1 MKKRL
6 KILTVL
12 FVIVSLIL
20 PLFSNNV
27 MAETDE
33 YTIQH
38 WNIMFVIDDTK
49 SMYNR
54 TDPNGLR
61 YEAINCFIDTLW
73 NKGDYVGVILFR
85 ANNTNSDSEKD
96 MQSGLVVDT
105 WKNGAVAI
113 ENNKTNL
120 KKQVTNVNP
129 PSDNFSD
136 VGTALFAAEQ
146 RIESACTQNGLPGAI
161 FLLTDG
167 GIDMSYNRTMTKANE
182 YLENAI
188 TAIKEKG
195 IILCGTY
202 MNTTGEQSNELRDVV
217 TRANSFVD
225 GDLILGRYYFEI
237 DTALDISYTMDKF
250 MELLGFYMPKN
261 EIISSSCEREFN
273 IPGTGAEELN
283 IRFHTLYG
291 EKKPNLNV
299 EIIRPN
305 GTKLSDDEIKAIYSF
320 GDTYVLYKIHQ
331 PDAGTWKLKISL
343 PDNNKV
349 PVTFDRIFNIF
360 IEACME
366 TVPVADLLHSNMNV
380 SVQGFLSKRGEI
392 ITDKDS
398 YLGYR
403 CELKLTEEQ
412 TGKQYTYPIEADR
425 NNEYRIDLP
434 LDTYENLMAKISFSC
449 NEFSA
454 DSDEQSWILA
464 NRVPTMDEIDTIS
477 LSCSILENEE
487 YSLDLEQYF
496 NDIEDGKN
504 LEFIVDSTT
513 CNNTGIKLAGS
524 MLTIDPLS
532 AGSGIVTVKA
542 FDSQKAFASAD
553 IEIDVFNSPIETV
566 LNTTPE
572 LGSFFVNKYV
582 DVEVFMT
589 DNGEKLTNTQLYNGY
604 ECKFV
609 IKDVDTGE
617 IREVPLE
624 MDGNGEYHF
633 RQTLDET
640 YYGTFEVSAS
650 FQNDN
655 YTIESES
662 QVWDLKNNAPKHESS
677 SAEQDA
683 VSLKCSILE
692 NEEYSLD
699 LEPFFNDIEDG
710 RNLRLALDGTT
721 CNSDGIRLAGNILTI
736 DPLAAGSGTVTVKA
750 YDSQGAFTSA
760 EITVD
765 VFNSPIE
772 AAMNTIPELG
782 KFFVNNKDE
791 SANVDVEV
799 YLTDNGEKLT
809 NTKLYDGYES
819 SLLIKDINTEEA
831 KEFPLEMN
839 ENGEFHFNQRLD
851 DSYYGTFEVSAS
863 FSNDQNTIVSES
875 QTWNLENN
883 APECE
888 RYLEAEKVTNW
899 GYISFLHSIYN
910 NLITGK
916 KEVMADLTGK
926 YEDKEDD
933 VKALKVSIS
942 EVKGFDSSAVEL
954 DENEGQTIR
963 VVAPHKIKSGDII
976 VKITDTQGAS
986 NSITIP
992 VECPDYS
999 IPVLIGTVVLALIII
1014 IIIILGIKKHN
1025 SYYPR
1030 GTCRLEFDVTDEND
1044 RDVTLHV
1051 NLTPPGNGIKNKTNL
1066 YEMLMT
1072 DMTKQSGSVR
1082 AACES
1087 ENVEFTA
1094 VESLISGIASDLK
1107 NIAVSFVV
1115 GKTKEKGK
1123 IGKVKVKAGKT
1134 STVLFNSAVKVTPG
1148 GHAMSF
1154 AYDLNESSPYNDDG
1168 DYQTDDYS
1176 SSDSYDDTDYNDYS
1190 SSDDDF

>member
-12 FVIVSLIL
+12 FVIISLIL

-120 KKQVTNVNP
+120 KKQVTKVNP

-146 RIESACTQNGLPGAI
+146 RIESACAQNGLPGAI

-167 GIDMSYNRTMTKANE
+167 GIDMSYNRAMTKANE
-182 YLENAI
+182 YLEKSI

-250 MELLGFYMPKN
+250 MELLGFYMPEN

-283 IRFHTLYG
+283 IRFHTLNG

-403 CELKLTEEQ
+403 CELNLTEEQ

-425 NNEYRIDLP
+425 NNVYRIEMP
-434 LDTYENLMAKISFSC
+434 LNTYENLIAKITFSC

-454 DSDEQSWILA
+454 DSEEQYWFLA
-464 NRVPTMDEIDTIS
+464 NRIPTMDEIDTVS

-487 YSLDLEQYF
+487 YSLDLEPYF
-496 NDIEDGKN
+496 DDIEDGKN
-504 LEFIVDSTT
+504 LELVIDGTT
-513 CNNTGIKLAGS
+513 CNSDGIKLAGKA
-524 MLTIDPLS
+524 LTIDPLA

-542 FDSQKAFASAD
+542 YDSQEAFASAD

-572 LGSFFVNKYV
+572 PGSFFVNKDVDVEVFMTDNGEKLENTQLYNGYECKLVIKDVDTEETREFPLEMDGNGEYHFRQTLDDTYYGMYEVNASFQNDNYTIISDSQIWNLKNNTPKHESSSSEQDTVSLKCSVLENEEYSLDLEPFFNDIEDGKNLRLVIDSTTCNSDGIRLAGNILTIDPLAAGSGVVTVKAYDSQGAFASADITVDVFNSPIETTLNTTPEPGSFFVNKDV

-604 ECKFV
+604 ECKLV
-609 IKDVDTGE
+609 IKNVDTE
-617 IREVPLE
+617 ETREFILGNDE
-624 MDGNGEYHF
+624 NGEYHLS
-633 RQTLDET
+633 QTLDQT
-640 YYGTFEVSAS
+640 YYGTFDVSGS
-650 FQNDN
+650 FINES
-655 YTIESES
+655 YTITSDS
-662 QVWDLKNNAPKHESS
+662 QV
-677 SAEQDA
+677 
-683 VSLKCSILE
+683 
-692 NEEYSLD
+692 
-699 LEPFFNDIEDG
+699 
-710 RNLRLALDGTT
+710 
-721 CNSDGIRLAGNILTI
+721 
-736 DPLAAGSGTVTVKA
+736 
-750 YDSQGAFTSA
+750 
-760 EITVD
+760 
-765 VFNSPIE
+765 
-772 AAMNTIPELG
+772 
-782 KFFVNNKDE
+782 
-791 SANVDVEV
+791 
-799 YLTDNGEKLT
+799 
-809 NTKLYDGYES
+809 
-819 SLLIKDINTEEA
+819 
-831 KEFPLEMN
+831 
-839 ENGEFHFNQRLD
+839 
-851 DSYYGTFEVSAS
+851 
-863 FSNDQNTIVSES
+863 
-875 QTWNLENN
+875 WNLENN
-883 APECE
+883 LPYCESYPEV
-888 RYLEAEKVTNW
+888 KVTNL
-899 GYISFLHSIYN
+899 GYIDFLR
-910 NLITGK
+910 NLITREN
-916 KEVMADLTGK
+916 KEIANLGN
-926 YEDKEDD
+926 YYNDKEDD
-933 VKALKVSIS
+933 TEELKTII
-942 EVKGFDSSAVEL
+942 ETATNFDKSAVEL
-954 DENEGQTIR
+954 DENGGQIIR
-963 VVAPHKIKSGDII
+963 LVAPQKIKTGEI
-976 VKITDTQGAS
+976 VVRVTDTQGGS
-986 NSITIP
+986 NTITIP
-992 VECPDYS
+992 IECADYS
-999 IPVLIGTVVLALIII
+999 MLVIIATAVLAVVIII
-1014 IIIILGIKKHN
+1014 LIILGIKKHN
-1025 SYYPR
+1025 SFYPR

-1066 YEMLMT
+1066 YEMLMS